1 MIDEI
6 PAPLASNIIIIY
18 WIAELE
24 EVEMLRQCAMIQY
37 RRFFKKGKLE

>member
-24 EVEMLRQCAMIQY
+24 EVEILSQCA
-37 RRFFKKGKLE
+37 KL

>member
-18 WIAELE
+18 WIAELVV
-24 EVEMLRQCAMIQY
+24 VEMLRQFAMLQY
-37 RRFFKKGKLE
+37 RRFL